1 MIYFLNISLYKI
13 TQLLE
18 SDIRP
23 TGWTLPFTPRKK
35 TICINIFLRN
45 YPSLPRPYD
54 HNLWREMIMEQQ
66 KAKLQGNK
74 QGSDKNL
81 QLIDKDVL
89 EKLVEE
95 KVGALVGERVKISER
110 DAIAINEI
118 SSLLE
123 KLPEQQSQKNTKR

>member
-1 MIYFLNISLYKI
+1 
-13 TQLLE
+13 
-18 SDIRP
+18 
-23 TGWTLPFTPRKK
+23 
-35 TICINIFLRN
+35 
-45 YPSLPRPYD
+45 
-54 HNLWREMIMEQQ
+54 MEQQ